1 MLRSIPSPP
10 GWRLVESLSRSLAPP
25 IDAPEPSWIL
35 ALLLDERPLPSLPE
49 LQGQVHRPI
58 VVAIIRHQGR
68 LACDELGYRWGL
80 LLVVLGEG
88 RGCSHELLLLWWLL
102 LLGRLLLLLMMN
114 WSYGR
119 RRRSLSSKITNGKPN
134 YLFI

>member
-10 GWRLVESLSRSLAPP
+10 RWRLVESLSRSLAPS
-25 IDAPEPSWIL
+25 IDAPKPSRFL
-35 ALLLDERPLPSLPE
+35 ALFWDERSLPSLAE
-49 LQGQVHRPI
+49 LQGQVHRPV

-68 LACDELGYRWGL
+68 LAGDELGYRWGL

-102 LLGRLLLLLMMN
+102 LWRLLLLLMMN
-114 WSYGR
+114 WSYRR
-119 RRRSLSSKITNGKPN
+119 RRRSLSM
-134 YLFI
+134 